1 MTAPARSGGT
11 GIGPAQPGSWIG
23 WAGVLDG
30 AGEVLTAP
38 VLAEGVVL
46 TLAADGPSGA
56 VSRAA

>member
-1 MTAPARSGGT
+1 MTAPARSGCT

-30 AGEVLTAP
+30 AGVLTAP